1 MDFNFDSAALQQTLE
16 DEGYDV
22 VVGDVVSG
30 RKETASGVST
40 VDVDRGGRVKFAR
53 TVQEDEPAFE
63 TATVDG
69 RSYSILVERTST
81 TTITVELQSPEELK
95 QALAE
100 MERMGRGTQST

>member
-1 MDFNFDSAALQQTLE
+1 MDFNFDSAALQQALE

-53 TVQEDEPAFE
+53 TVQEDEPSFE

-69 RSYSILVERTST
+69 RIYSILAERTR
-81 TTITVELQSPEELK
+81 TITITTELSTAGDLK
-95 QALAE
+95 GTLVHLERLA
-100 MERMGRGTQST
+100 RQ